1 MELISALGMIAGVV
15 GPFIAVVLLL
25 VFFLK
30 RIFAWMDRRGWITYT
45 GDTPT
50 YGSLGSAFLHMQAM
64 MQPGVEHVLE
74 AKQEEE
80 EKKEQDDSGGPDTAG
95 AKT

>member
-1 MELISALGMIAGVV
+1 MIAAVV

-50 YGSLGSAFLHMQAM
+50 YGSLGNAFLNVQAI
-64 MQPGVEHVLE
+64 MQPEVEHVLE

-80 EKKEQDDSGGPDTAG
+80 EKKEQDDSGGPDTAS
-95 AKT
+95 AKS